1 MSLWAMA
8 CSPLMI
14 GCDVRKIDS
23 DTASLLMNR
32 GVLDV
37 NQDALGIPAKRVKRI
52 GPCEIWMKPLA
63 DKSVAVAVINR
74 GSRTEAVTLKA
85 RDIGM
90 LDAPKL
96 ARNLW
101 AGEDIADF
109 NMELPIKVAAHQTIL
124 LKVSS
129 R

>member
-1 MSLWAMA
+1 
-8 CSPLMI
+8 
-14 GCDVRKIDS
+14 
-23 DTASLLMNR
+23 
-32 GVLDV
+32 
-37 NQDALGIPAKRVKRI
+37 
-52 GPCEIWMKPLA
+52 MKPLA